1 MEMFT
6 RDVVLVI
13 IAFIALLS
21 FIWLFISINDFKDI
35 SAITLLVLCAIIYS
49 SIATENKLREEQPK
63 KMTINYEFRDSV
75 YVPIDTVIN
84 NN

>member
-6 RDVVLVI
+6 SDVVLVI

-21 FIWLFISINDFKDI
+21 SIWLFISINNLKDTI
-35 SAITLLVLCAIIYS
+35 AITLLVLCVFIYS
-49 SIATENKLREEQPK
+49 YIATENKLREEQPK

-75 YVPIDTVIN
+75 YIPIDTVIN